1 MKRSRLPTTSRR
13 VMAYKVVETD
23 AVRDELVRTLDY
35 LEFVLLEPSL
45 AKKLAGA
52 YLEFLGNIKSFPAL
66 YPEARDS
73 RLRAAGY
80 RKASLL
86 GYIALY
92 LVKDD
97 TVVVVHLFHQSQDY
111 AQLV

>member
-1 MKRSRLPTTSRR
+1 
-13 VMAYKVVETD
+13 MAYRVVETD

-35 LEFVLLEPSL
+35 LEFVLFEPSF
-45 AKKLAGA
+45 AKKLAGT
-52 YLEFLGNIKSFPAL
+52 YLEFLGNIKSFPAM

-80 RKASLL
+80 RKANLL
-86 GYIALY
+86 GYVVLY
-92 LVKDD
+92 LVEGD
-97 TVVVVHLFHQSQDY
+97 TATVVHLFHHSQDY